1 MLLLPQ
7 GWLLWHHFIRDDFGG
22 GWDGDLTQF
31 GDTVGGGGCIGV
43 VVAGGEGM
51 NVDGGGAANRGNSAM
66 SGGGVLVQGAKLLV
80 KGIVTDSLELF
91 KRSGKISHAVLH
103 FF

>member
-1 MLLLPQ
+1 MT
-7 GWLLWHHFIRDDFGG
+7 R
-22 GWDGDLTQF
+22 F

-51 NVDGGGAANRGNSAM
+51 NVEGGGAGNRGNSAM
-66 SGGGVLVQGAKLLV
+66 SGGGVFVQGAKLLV

-91 KRSGKISHAVLH
+91 ENSGKISHAVLH

>member
-1 MLLLPQ
+1 M
-7 GWLLWHHFIRDDFGG
+7 
-22 GWDGDLTQF
+22 
-31 GDTVGGGGCIGV
+31 V
-43 VVAGGEGM
+43 VVQLT
-51 NVDGGGAANRGNSAM
+51 GNSAM

-91 KRSGKISHAVLH
+91 KSSGKISHAVLH